1 MSEMLF
7 HEASGHRARWLP
19 TGDEAYAAMV
29 AAIDAAVRSVRLESY
44 IIRAAGPGLLLR
56 EALLR
61 ARQRGLM
68 VRVLRDAFGSEE
80 LPADFFAALV
90 TAGAEVRVFS
100 PARALRLAFRDH
112 RKLLVC
118 DEAVAVVGGLNIAPE
133 YAGDGVNHGW
143 RDLGLLVQGPIG
155 RTLAHSFD
163 AMFTLAPVTPR
174 AVHNFRRLTRRWP
187 REQGAVSVLLAGPG
201 WPAGRLLKRL
211 LRDVIVAREV
221 RAMAAY
227 FLPSRRLRRALRW
240 CHRHGGRVQ
249 LLLSGPTDVP
259 VARYAA
265 EHFYERLLKAGMRL
279 FEYQPQILH
288 AKLVIIDD
296 IVYVGSCNLDR
307 RSLQINYELLL
318 RLQWPELAA
327 SGCALFEA
335 ALQHS
340 RELELADWRRTR
352 RWWQGWRS
360 AIGYWVLARLDPY
373 LARRRLR
380 SVR

>member
-7 HEASGHRARWLP
+7 HEASGHRARWLS

-44 IIRAAGPGLLLR
+44 IIRAAGPGLQLR

-61 ARQRGLM
+61 ARQRGLV

-80 LPADFFAALV
+80 LPADFFAELMA
-90 TAGAEVRVFS
+90 AGGEVRVFS

-133 YAGDGVNHGW
+133 YAGDGITHGW
-143 RDLGLLVQGPIG
+143 RDLGLLIQGPIG

-174 AVHNFRRLTRRWP
+174 AVRNFRRLTRRWP
-187 REQGAVSVLLAGPG
+187 REQGAISVLLAGPG
-201 WPAGRLLKRL
+201 WPAGWLLKRL
-211 LRDVIVAREV
+211 LRDVVVAREV

-259 VARYAA
+259 VARYAG
-265 EHFYERLLKAGMRL
+265 EYFYERLLKAGMRL

-288 AKLVIIDD
+288 AKLVVIDD
-296 IVYVGSCNLDR
+296 IAYVGSCNLDR

-327 SGCALFEA
+327 GGRALFDA

-340 RELELADWRRTR
+340 HELQLEDWRRTR
-352 RWWQGWRS
+352 RWWQGWR
-360 AIGYWVLARLDPY
+360 AAVGYWVLARLDPY